1 MNSPINNQGDPDRPS
16 TTMSSKRTGPPS
28 TMTQRQWNDAAA
40 IILDFYNDGKFDEA
54 KMRLR
59 LKELNK
65 VKIK

>member
-1 MNSPINNQGDPDRPS
+1 
-16 TTMSSKRTGPPS
+16 
-28 TMTQRQWNDAAA
+28 MTQRQWNDAAA